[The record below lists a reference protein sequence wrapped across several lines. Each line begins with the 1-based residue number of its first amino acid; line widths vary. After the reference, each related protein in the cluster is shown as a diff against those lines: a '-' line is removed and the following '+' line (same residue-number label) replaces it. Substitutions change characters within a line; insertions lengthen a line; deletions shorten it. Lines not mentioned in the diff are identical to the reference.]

1 MGRPNA
7 AVRAGIVFGA
17 ATAIWV
23 AIYWAGEALF
33 GTDEYDRGRHVF
45 SAVAVTVLVV
55 PMVVL
60 AWHYLD
66 RVPWSGLRRASPR
79 TVGRLLAAGMA
90 GYLIPAAVAV
100 TIFVVAGLVSIDVR
114 GSVLPVFALI
124 VLVFLYEALPEELV
138 FRGYLFRN
146 LAAAMPTWAVV
157 LVQAVLFTLFGV
169 LIGAAGS
176 LDRVV
181 TFFGFAIVQG
191 LLRAITDTLWVPI
204 GFHLAFQT
212 AEQMVGPDWA
222 IFVVDDLALLQ
233 NVVLGLIPLAL
244 GVLTVQ
250 LLGKRARRPAVMS

>member
-1 MGRPNA
+1 MGRPNG
-7 AVRAGIVFGA
+7 AVRIGLVFVA
-17 ATAIWV
+17 ATAIWLFV
-23 AIYWAGEALF
+23 HGAGEALF
-33 GTDEYDRGRHVF
+33 GTGDHHRGRHVF

-60 AWHYLD
+60 AWRYLD

-79 TVGRLLAAGMA
+79 TVAKLLAAGMA
-90 GYLIPAAVAV
+90 GYLMPAAVAV
-100 TIFVVAGLVSIDVR
+100 TIFVAAGWVSIDVR

-146 LAAAMPTWAVV
+146 LAAAVPVWAVV

-176 LDRVV
+176 VDRVV
-181 TFFGFAIVQG
+181 VFFGFAIVQG
-191 LLRAITDTLWVPI
+191 LLRAVTDTLWVPI

-212 AEQMVGPDWA
+212 AEQIVGPHWA
-222 IFVVDDLALLQ
+222 VFVVDDLALLQ

-250 LLGKRARRPAVMS
+250 LLGKAARRPAVMR